1 MVVQKLLQSDA
12 LDDMVLRFFAQWEQ
26 APWFWKN
33 ARAGRLLDDVLKSTM
48 TRATQMERAVHREEP
63 ILNWMAPE
71 DPRILFV
78 AAMVYCS
85 PTNQIIQTKGLY
97 SSLAKNWEPIAVNQ
111 AFTWMQGHNRDNW
124 ARCKKSIKKEEGILV
139 KKSFSLMEN
148 LSKGIQERFAFC
160 SSLDIVPSAALLRS
174 PDTNIKDTVANI
186 GLFL

>member
-12 LDDMVLRFFAQWEQ
+12 LDDMVLRVLAQWEH

-33 ARAGRLLDDVLKSTM
+33 ARAGQLSDDILKSTM
-48 TRATQMERAVHREEP
+48 TRAIQMERARHREEP
-63 ILNWMAPE
+63 ILNWMAPQ

-78 AAMVYCS
+78 AAMVYCIS
-85 PTNQIIQTKGLY
+85 TPQTIQTKGLY
-97 SSLAKNWEPIAVNQ
+97 SSLAQNWEPIAVNQ
-111 AFTWMQGHNRDNW
+111 AFTWMRGHDCDDW
-124 ARCKKSIKKEEGILV
+124 IRCQKAIKKEGGVLV
-139 KKSFSLMEN
+139 KTPFSLMDH